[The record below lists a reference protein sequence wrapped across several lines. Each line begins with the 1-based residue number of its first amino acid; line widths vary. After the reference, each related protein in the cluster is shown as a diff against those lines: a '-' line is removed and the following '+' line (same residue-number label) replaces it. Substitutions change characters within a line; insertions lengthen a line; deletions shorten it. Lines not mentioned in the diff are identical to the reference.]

1 MISSSVRFCILRS
14 TWLKCLG
21 ISYFYFQHSKLSQSI
36 ETRWLAFYGYLD
48 RESLSNSFSLERGD
62 QVSDGNLPQKKLG
75 ADGHGTFKNGVNIL
89 GKQLKV
95 TV

>member
-1 MISSSVRFCILRS
+1 MIPSLVRFHILRS

-21 ISYFYFQHSKLSQSI
+21 ISYFSFQHSKLNQSI
-36 ETRWLAFYGYLD
+36 ETRWLVFCGHLD
-48 RESLSNSFSLERGD
+48 RENLSNGFSLKRGD
-62 QVSDGNLPQKKLG
+62 QVRDGNLPQKKFS